1 MLIAGRSGAGR
12 FATRTV
18 ARYAWG
24 VIKIGLGEL
33 LIVLVVLFGMGLIFL
48 LIRGKVRDDE

>member
-1 MLIAGRSGAGR
+1 
-12 FATRTV
+12 
-18 ARYAWG
+18 

-33 LIVLVVLFGMGLIFL
+33 LIVVVVLFGMSLIFL